1 MAQAMRRD
9 NATWA
14 VREQCGRQHE
24 PNKKAPLFFKS
35 APIIRP
41 VHRTPHAATAS
52 RPAHRD
58 DRETPLIN
66 GAR

>member
-9 NATWA
+9 IATWA

-35 APIIRP
+35 APDHPARASNTARG
-41 VHRTPHAATAS
+41 HRIPPRVS
-52 RPAHRD
+52 
-58 DRETPLIN
+58 
-66 GAR
+66 